1 MRERRLRSERRE
13 CCEPGTMRGR
23 RGAVALG
30 RYQLRRILRRAI
42 AAQTASVSFSHRRC
56 RHRRVREGR
65 RDRQREGKRVSPPRC
80 PATTAASDRSPSHRS
95 PYRHHCM
102 WEEEMMLPILILLKS
117 LIVIGIM
124 NQRRKEAVIIVI
136 VRRYR
141 PCLELLN
148 VFAARILLES
158 LLLPRI
164 GDKGD
169 SCVKSYYC
177 DIEKKARAG
186 SDLSL
191 TRMRLLKMRKLKARR
206 EEQIQAAHDKAM
218 FGASALPPPT
228 STDSEPERENEKEVD
243 KKAVVTSLLSETW
256 RRR

>member
-56 RHRRVREGR
+56 RHV
-65 RDRQREGKRVSPPRC
+65 GKRVSPPRC

-124 NQRRKEAVIIVI
+124 NQRRKEAFLH
-136 VRRYR
+136 
-141 PCLELLN
+141 P
-148 VFAARILLES
+148 A
-158 LLLPRI
+158 
-164 GDKGD
+164 KTQ
-169 SCVKSYYC
+169 
-177 DIEKKARAG
+177 KKARAG

-243 KKAVVTSLLSETW
+243 KKAVVTSLLSETEC
-256 RRR
+256 